1 MVYLRQMENWTTNS
15 PSEKTSFTDSETSP
29 KKRHGCVTAW
39 LIFVIVVNAFVGLGY
54 ILLKDMLPDA
64 MKELSQNKMELTA
77 NYFLTEGIVSL
88 ALVFCFVQLWQW
100 KKMGFHGIIICTM
113 VTATVNFMANHE
125 WTDFIFSFTGVLIHY
140 LVLQIKINDQ
150 SAWSLLK

>member
-1 MVYLRQMENWTTNS
+1 MLYLRHMENWTSDPIKNATDNNDA
-15 PSEKTSFTDSETSP
+15 PSML
-29 KKRHGCVTAW
+29 KRHGCVTAW

-100 KKMGFHGIIICTM
+100 KKMGFHGMIICTM

-125 WTDFIFSFTGVLIHY
+125 WPDFIFSFTGVLIHY